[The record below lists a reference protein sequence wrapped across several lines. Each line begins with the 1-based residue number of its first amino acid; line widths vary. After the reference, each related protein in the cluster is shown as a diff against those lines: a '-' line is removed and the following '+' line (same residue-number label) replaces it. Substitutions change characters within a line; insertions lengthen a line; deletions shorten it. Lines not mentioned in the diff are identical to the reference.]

1 MSQKLTDKTAKENPD
16 AKIAAETV
24 LIDNATT
31 RISEIVFQS
40 DEQTGWHLHDW
51 DYVTVQ
57 QSGGCLEI
65 AAVDGTVRMMDYKPG
80 VTNYR
85 KAPIEHIARNISGV
99 EVRVLEIEYKKS

>member
-51 DYVTVQ
+51 GLCDRATI
-57 QSGGCLEI
+57 GRLPRNRRRRWHR
-65 AAVDGTVRMMDYKPG
+65 AHDGLQTGRDQ
-80 VTNYR
+80 
-85 KAPIEHIARNISGV
+85 
-99 EVRVLEIEYKKS
+99 L